1 MCTFE
6 YVWMLLKP
14 GSDVYTVPRT
24 FAANCP
30 RSVFVCDG
38 STGGPVQKKV
48 ETYVVKLWDLQSDGN
63 YVRRHPATAEIAP
76 FAGERE
82 IRSLLAYPT
91 SFVEKDK
98 WQPLEQRLVAR
109 GKRCYEYTSISHKH
123 FHGYTIGNPRRAV
136 SLRYIEEY
144 G

>member
-14 GSDVYTVPRT
+14 GIDVYTVPRT
-24 FAANCP
+24 FPANCP

-38 STGGPVQKKV
+38 STAGPVQNKL
-48 ETYVVKLWDLQSDGN
+48 EAWVVRLWDLQSDG
-63 YVRRHPATAEIAP
+63 YSVRKHPATAEIQP
-76 FAGERE
+76 FVGERE
-82 IRSLLAYPT
+82 IRSLLVYPT
-91 SFVEKDK
+91 IFIEKDK
-98 WQPLEQRLVAR
+98 WQPLQERLIAR

-136 SLRYIEEY
+136 CLGNIE
-144 G
+144 